1 MKYCPTCQTKY
12 DYEMSF
18 CLQDGTPLQI
28 EDSPLESSNSSEKT
42 LVLPPTSVPPQ
53 SSIETENFAEK
64 ELLAPTETA
73 MSQPTIAPTEFV
85 INQPNEWSDTQNNPS
100 PITASSPNN
109 AVFTAPQIEN
119 APRRKSGFGLLIG
132 IVAAGLLLIATAIG
146 GIFVFF
152 QFPPKDVAL
161 TNTNSNINKPNPLQT
176 NNSTSADSN
185 TNANISQVFTSNF
198 SQENRTI
205 TNSTEKPT
213 PKTTASVENSPKLT
227 PSVTTKPSIENGTP
241 TPMPTRISTP
251 PPPPKT
257 PTPQPEVPRTV
268 SGGVV
273 NGKAVN
279 LVRPSYPPAARA
291 VRASGAVQVQVLIDE
306 NGNVISASA
315 VSGHPLLRQSAEQAA
330 RASKFAPTQLSGQRV
345 KVSGIIVYNFVAQ

>member
-85 INQPNEWSDTQNNPS
+85 INQPNEWSDTQNNPQ
-100 PITASSPNN
+100 PITSNIPNN
-109 AVFTAPQIEN
+109 PVFTAPQIEN

-161 TNTNSNINKPNPLQT
+161 ANTNSNINTPNPLQT
-176 NNSTSADSN
+176 NNSNSADSN
-185 TNANISQVFTSNF
+185 TNANISQVFTSN
-198 SQENRTI
+198 STQENRTI

-213 PKTTASVENSPKLT
+213 PKTTASVENSPKPT

-241 TPMPTRISTP
+241 MPMPTR
-251 PPPPKT
+251 T
-257 PTPQPEVPRTV
+257 PTPKPTVEDTPAPVPKVV
-268 SGGVV
+268 SGGVL
-273 NGKAVN
+273 NGKAIN
-279 LVRPSYPPAARA
+279 LVRPPYPPAARA
-291 VRASGAVQVQVLIDE
+291 VHASGQVQVQVLIDE

-315 VSGHPLLRQSAEQAA
+315 VSGHPLLKQSAEQAA
-330 RASKFAPTQLSGQRV
+330 RASKFSPTLLSGQRV
-345 KVSGIIVYNFVAQ
+345 KVSGVIVYNFTAQ

>member
-28 EDSPLESSNSSEKT
+28 ENSPLESANSSEKT

-53 SSIETENFAEK
+53 SSVETENFAEQTFA
-64 ELLAPTETA
+64 LPETA
-73 MSQPTIAPTEFV
+73 MSQPTIAPTEYV
-85 INQPNEWSDTQNNPS
+85 INQPNDWSNTQTNPPSNNL
-100 PITASSPNN
+100 SSPNN

-161 TNTNSNINKPNPLQT
+161 ANANSNINKPNPLQT
-176 NNSTSADSN
+176 NSVDSN
-185 TNANISQVFTSNF
+185 TNANTSQVFTGNSI
-198 SQENRTI
+198 QENRII
-205 TNSTEKPT
+205 TNSAEKPT
-213 PKTTASVENSPKLT
+213 PKTTASVENSSKPT
-227 PSVTTKPSIENGTP
+227 PSVTTKPSIEDGTP
-241 TPMPTRISTP
+241 IPMPTRTPTPKPTVENTP
-251 PPPPKT
+251 PPAAPKT
-257 PTPQPEVPRTV
+257 I
-268 SGGVV
+268 SGGVL
-273 NGKAVN
+273 NGKAVS
-279 LVRPSYPPAARA
+279 LVRPPYPPAARA
-291 VRASGAVQVQVLIDE
+291 VHASGVVQVQVLIDE

-315 VSGHPLLRQSAEQAA
+315 VSGHPLLKQSAEQAA
-330 RASKFAPTQLSGQRV
+330 RASKFSPTLLSGQRV
-345 KVSGIIVYNFVAQ
+345 KVSGVIVYNFSAQ

>member
-1 MKYCPTCQTKY
+1 
-12 DYEMSF
+12 MSF

-100 PITASSPNN
+100 PITASRPNN

-213 PKTTASVENSPKLT
+213 PKTTASVENSPKPT
-227 PSVTTKPSIENGTP
+227 PSVTTKPSIENDTP
-241 TPMPTRISTP
+241 TPMPTSTPTPKPTVEDTP
-251 PPPPKT
+251 PPIPK
-257 PTPQPEVPRTV
+257 VV
-268 SGGVV
+268 SGGVL
-273 NGKAVN
+273 NGKAVS
-279 LVRPSYPPAARA
+279 LVKPPYPPAARA
-291 VRASGAVQVQVLIDE
+291 VHASGQVQVQVLIDE

-315 VSGHPLLRQSAEQAA
+315 VSGHPLLKQSAEQAA
-330 RASKFAPTQLSGQRV
+330 RASKFSPTLLSGQKV
-345 KVSGIIVYNFVAQ
+345 KVSGIIIYNFVAQ